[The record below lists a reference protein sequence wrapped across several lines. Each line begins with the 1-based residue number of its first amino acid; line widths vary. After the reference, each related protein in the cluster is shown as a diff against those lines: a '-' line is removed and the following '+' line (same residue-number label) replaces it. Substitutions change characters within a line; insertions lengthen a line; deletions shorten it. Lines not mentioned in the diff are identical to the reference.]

1 MASIE
6 GIEGIRVSD
15 APEDLIVYGYD
26 ASGLEQSPALVA
38 WPDNTEEVS
47 RLLKYASL
55 HSMPVVPRGAGTG
68 MTAGSVPLAGSM
80 ALSMERMNRILEID
94 ADNLTVS
101 VEPGVINAHLQSA
114 LAPHGLF
121 YPPDPASLKT
131 CTIGGNVAENA
142 GGPSALKY
150 GVTRDY
156 VMGLE
161 AVLAS
166 GEVINTGV
174 KTHKGV
180 VGYDLT
186 RLLVGSEGTLAAI
199 TKVRLKTLPVPE
211 HVATLLAAFGEL
223 EAAGA
228 AVAEI
233 TRAKVIPRTIEI
245 MDRKC
250 IELIE
255 GYKPAEGHGPKG
267 HGPKGHGSGGHGP
280 FPTGADA
287 VLLIELDGHRQ
298 AVEDEATR
306 VTEVCAKLGAE
317 VRRAAD
323 EAERERL
330 WESRRAVSPALH
342 KMGMRKI
349 NEDVVV
355 PRDRLPE
362 MLVYLAELSESS
374 GVPIV
379 NFGHAGD
386 GNIHVNIMAS
396 KEDPAHARRADGLLG
411 EIFRKVL
418 EMGGTISGEHGVGLT
433 KVDYIGME
441 VGEQEL
447 DLMRGIKARF
457 DPKGIMNPGKVFSIK

>member
-1 MASIE
+1 MSGIE
-6 GIEGIRVSD
+6 GIEGIRVSE
-15 APEDLIVYGYD
+15 APEDLVVYGYD

-38 WPDNTEEVS
+38 WPESTEEVS
-47 RLLKYASL
+47 RLLKYASKRG
-55 HSMPVVPRGAGTG
+55 MPVVPRGAGTG
-68 MTAGSVPLAGSM
+68 MTAGSVPLKGAL
-80 ALSMERMNRILEID
+80 ALSFERMDRIIEID
-94 ADNLTVS
+94 ADNLTVL
-101 VEPGVINAHLQSA
+101 VEPGVINAHLQAA

-166 GEVINTGV
+166 GEVITTGV

-211 HVATLLAAFGEL
+211 HVATLLAVFKEL
-223 EAAGA
+223 EAAGK

-233 TRAKVIPRTIEI
+233 TRAKVIPRTLEI
-245 MDRKC
+245 MDKKC

-255 GYKPAEGHGPKG
+255 GYKPVGLPVGAE
-267 HGPKGHGSGGHGP
+267 
-280 FPTGADA
+280 A

-298 AVEDEATR
+298 AVEDEAER
-306 VTEVCAKLGAE
+306 VTGVCVKLGAE

-323 EAERERL
+323 AAERERL
-330 WESRRAVSPALH
+330 WEARRAISPALH
-342 KMGMRKI
+342 NMNMHKI

-362 MLVYLAELSESS
+362 MLVYLAGLSESS

-396 KEDPAHARRADGLLG
+396 KEDPGHARRAEGLLG
-411 EIFRKVL
+411 EMFAKVL
-418 EMGGTISGEHGVGLT
+418 ALGGTISGEHGVGLT

-441 VGEQEL
+441 VGAREL
-447 DLMRGIKARF
+447 DLMRGIKEIF
-457 DPKGIMNPGKVFSIK
+457 DPRGIMNPGKVFSIK

>member
-1 MASIE
+1 MSGIE
-6 GIEGIRVSD
+6 GIEGIKISE
-15 APEDLIVYGYD
+15 APEDLVVYSYD
-26 ASGLEQSPALVA
+26 ASELAQRPAMVA
-38 WPDNTEEVS
+38 WPESTEEVS
-47 RLLKYASL
+47 RLLRYASERG
-55 HSMPVVPRGAGTG
+55 MPVVPRGAGTG
-68 MTAGSVPLAGSM
+68 MTAGSVPLVGAM
-80 ALSMERMNRILEID
+80 ALSFERMNRILDID
-94 ADNLTVS
+94 KDNLTVL

-121 YPPDPASLKT
+121 YPPDPASLMT

-166 GEVINTGV
+166 GEVITTGV

-211 HVATLLAAFGEL
+211 HVATLLVVFGEL
-223 EAAGA
+223 EAAGK
-228 AVAEI
+228 AVSEI
-233 TRAKVIPRTIEI
+233 TRAKVIPRTLEI

-255 GYKPAEGHGPKG
+255 GYKPVGLPV
-267 HGPKGHGSGGHGP
+267 
-280 FPTGADA
+280 GAGA
-287 VLLIELDGHRQ
+287 VLLIELDGHEQ
-298 AVEDEATR
+298 AVEDEAGR
-306 VTEVCAKLGAE
+306 VTSVCQGLGAE
-317 VRRAAD
+317 VRRAAG

-330 WESRRAVSPALH
+330 WEARRAVSPALH
-342 KMGMRKI
+342 NMNMRKI

-355 PRDRLPE
+355 PRDRLSE
-362 MLVYLAELSESS
+362 MLVYLADLSESS

-396 KEDPAHARRADGLLG
+396 KEDPEHERKAEGLLAQM
-411 EIFRKVL
+411 FAKVL
-418 EMGGTISGEHGVGLT
+418 ELGGTISGEHGVGLT
-433 KVDYIGME
+433 KVDFISME
-441 VGEQEL
+441 VGAQEL
-447 DLMRGIKARF
+447 DLMRGIKKIF